1 MMSLGTASELM
12 PDGMMIMHGTCGLDG
27 LISPSRVLRSL
38 ASVRV
43 QSGSA
48 RKMIMTRPSAAHSQL
63 GGRII
68 GAGRDLDTLSVL
80 E

>member
-1 MMSLGTASELM
+1 VTISLGTASELM
-12 PDGMMIMHGTCGLDG
+12 PDGMIIHETCGLDE
-27 LISPSRVLRSL
+27 LISL

-63 GGRII
+63 GGRIM